1 MLLDGGWRT
10 RVPQRAVP
18 RDGTALAERRRLRH
32 ASYEEVERSQ
42 VVVHVPAP
50 ARFSG
55 SKLHRELQ
63 HALSHGVPVAVLVA
77 LPDRHRLGV
86 GLPAP
91 DRIRELMADAHPILI
106 ESLSDLLRA
115 ISVLRRAGSHR
126 AP

>member
-10 RVPQRAVP
+10 RVPQRALP

-42 VVVHVPAP
+42 VVILVPAP
-50 ARFSG
+50 EGFSG
-55 SKLHRELQ
+55 SRLHRELQ

-77 LPDRHRLGV
+77 LPDRRRLGV
-86 GLPAP
+86 GDPAP

-106 ESLSDLLRA
+106 ESVSDLLRA
-115 ISVLRRAGSHR
+115 VAGLRHAAART